1 MTMAETTVLGALIF
15 VAAVLYA
22 SVGHAGASGYLA
34 AMALFGVAPGVMKPT
49 ALALNVLV
57 ALIAT
62 VQFARAGAFH
72 WSLFWPFMLGSFP
85 LAYVGGAMTVHD
97 RVYKPIVAVS
107 LIVAALRLSMPLTPG
122 EPRKASLP
130 AALLIGAVIGWVS
143 GLVGVGGGIFLSPI
157 LILAGWANP
166 RSAAGVAAPFILVNS
181 LMGLL
186 GHLSSLQSIPPQIG
200 VWAPAAAAGGILGAV
215 WGSRRANAI
224 GLRRVLA
231 VVLVVAAVK
240 MIAV

>member
-1 MTMAETTVLGALIF
+1 MSVAEQTTLGALIF

-34 AMALFGVAPGVMKPT
+34 AMALFGLAPGVMKPT

-62 VQFARAGAFH
+62 VQFARAGAFR

-85 LAYVGGAMTVHD
+85 LAYVGGAMKVQDH
-97 RVYKPIVAVS
+97 VYKPIVAVS

-122 EPRKASLP
+122 DPKRVSLA
-130 AALLIGAVIGWVS
+130 AALSIGAVIGWVS

-157 LILAGWANP
+157 LILAGWADP

-186 GHLSSLQSIPPQIG
+186 GHASSLQSIPPQIAY
-200 VWAPAAAAGGILGAV
+200 WAPAAAMGGMLGAI

-240 MIAV
+240 MVAV